1 MKIFG
6 IPITKP
12 LFKQKDYGFQNTEAL
27 MELLRLTTLN
37 NSLKEE
43 MTTLTEQLAQNN
55 VRNINQWHLME
66 K

>member
-6 IPITKP
+6 ISITKP
-12 LFKQKDYGFQNTEAL
+12 LFKQEDYGLQNTEAM

-37 NSLKEE
+37 NSLKDE
-43 MTTLTEQLAQNN
+43 MTTLTEQLAQKN